1 MSDRMKTHE
10 SAVSFVSSET
20 LSKILPNPACGY
32 NAIVVLRGKGET
44 TYLTTSSMTLA
55 SDSLSFLLRSFLFF
69 AALGS
74 SGRREE
80 GRTPFLIEL

>member
-1 MSDRMKTHE
+1 MM
-10 SAVSFVSSET
+10 
-20 LSKILPNPACGY
+20 
-32 NAIVVLRGKGET
+32 VVDLLRCEKCDFLANEARLA
-44 TYLTTSSMTLA
+44 YLTTSSMTLA